1 MRLHATGISGLGAAL
16 AACALSACTVNVNT
30 EGATASETR
39 KFTVAGAPTVT
50 LDTFDGAIEVHS
62 WDRNEV
68 EVIVDKQA
76 QDDAMLAQ
84 IVVEQSQD
92 GNHITLRV
100 RGPAQAGRSGLVI
113 GVSFSPRATLRV
125 ALPKAATLEL
135 KSGDGTITVEDVAG
149 AVTAQSDDGSI
160 IGTRLSGDLRA
171 RTDDGS
177 IRLREMTGKV
187 DAETLD
193 GSITVN
199 GTLTHL
205 RAKTGDGSV
214 RIGAESG
221 SALGDDWN
229 VETGDGTVEVRLP
242 QGVAAVVDAST
253 ADGVIRS
260 NYPGLTVPPRHEDD
274 DRSERDDNRRDLKA
288 TLGAGGY
295 TLRVRTRDGT
305 IRFES

>member
-1 MRLHATGISGLGAAL
+1 MRLHSTGIGGLGAAL

-30 EGATASETR
+30 EGAAASETH
-39 KFTVAGAPTVT
+39 KFTVTGAPTVT

-68 EVIVDKQA
+68 EVVVDKQA
-76 QDDAMLAQ
+76 QDDALLGQ
-84 IVVEQSQD
+84 IVIEQAQD
-92 GNHITLRV
+92 GDHVTVRV
-100 RGPAQAGRSGLVI
+100 RGPAEAARSGLVI

-125 ALPKAATLEL
+125 ALPRAATLEL
-135 KSGDGTITVEDVAG
+135 KSGDGSITVEDITG
-149 AVTAQSDDGSI
+149 AVTLQSGDGSL
-160 IGTRLSGDLRA
+160 IGTRLSGDVRA

-177 IRLREMTGKV
+177 IRLREMTGKI

-214 RIGAESG
+214 RIGAEAG
-221 SALGDDWN
+221 SALAEDWN
-229 VETGDGTVEVRLP
+229 VETGDGAVEVRLP
-242 QGVAAVVDAST
+242 HGVAVVVDAST

-260 NYPGLTVPPRHEDD
+260 NYPGLTVPARSDD
-274 DRSERDDNRRDLKA
+274 DERDERDGRDLKA
-288 TLGAGGY
+288 TLGAGGH
-295 TLRVRTRDGT
+295 TLRVRTRDGS

>member
-1 MRLHATGISGLGAAL
+1 
-16 AACALSACTVNVNT
+16 VNVNT
-30 EGATASETR
+30 EGVTGSDTH
-39 KFTVAGAPTVT
+39 KFTVTGPPTVT

-68 EVIVDKQA
+68 EVVVDTQA
-76 QDDAMLAQ
+76 QDDALLGQ
-84 IVVEQSQD
+84 IVSEKSQD
-92 GNHITLRV
+92 GDHVTVRV
-100 RGPAQAGRSGLVI
+100 RGPAAATRSGLVI
-113 GVSFSPRATLRV
+113 GVSVSPRATLRV

-135 KSGDGTITVEDVAG
+135 KSGDGSITVEDVTG
-149 AVTAQSDDGSI
+149 AVTLQSGDGSL
-160 IGTRLSGDLRA
+160 IGTRLAGDVRA

-177 IRLREMTGKV
+177 IRLREMTGRI

-205 RAKTGDGSV
+205 RAKTGDGAV
-214 RIGAESG
+214 RIGAEAG
-221 SALGDDWN
+221 SALAEDWH
-229 VETGDGTVEVRLP
+229 VETGDGAVEVRLP
-242 QGVAAVVDAST
+242 PGLAVVVDAST

-260 NYPGLTVPPRHEDD
+260 NYPGLTVPARSDD
-274 DRSERDDNRRDLKA
+274 DERDDRDGRDLTT

-295 TLRVRTRDGT
+295 TLRVRTRDGA